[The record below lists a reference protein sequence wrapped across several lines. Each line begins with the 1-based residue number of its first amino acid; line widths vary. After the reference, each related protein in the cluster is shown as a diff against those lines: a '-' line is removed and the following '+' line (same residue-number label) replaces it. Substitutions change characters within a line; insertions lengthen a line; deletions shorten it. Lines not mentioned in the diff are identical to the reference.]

1 MPEDWVLASVQ
12 KENIASFMQF
22 VIDRKYTIS
31 KRTLLSLTCTPP
43 NESIDAINFAMN
55 EITVSRKDTTS
66 MITID
71 TYLNEEYLNSYWA
84 DGLIISTPTGSTGY
98 SLSCGGP
105 ILTPD
110 VKASLLHLLPLTILL
125 HDH

>member
-31 KRTLLSLTCTPP
+31 KRTLLSLTYTS

-55 EITVSRKDTTS
+55 EITVAEKIPPR
-66 MITID
+66 
-71 TYLNEEYLNSYWA
+71 
-84 DGLIISTPTGSTGY
+84 
-98 SLSCGGP
+98 
-105 ILTPD
+105 
-110 VKASLLHLLPLTILL
+110 
-125 HDH
+125 

>member
-1 MPEDWVLASVQ
+1 
-12 KENIASFMQF
+12 MQF

-31 KRTLLSLTCTPP
+31 KRTLLSLHTS

-71 TYLNEEYLNSYWA
+71 TYLNEGIWIRI
-84 DGLIISTPTGSTGY
+84 GLT
-98 SLSCGGP
+98 
-105 ILTPD
+105 D
-110 VKASLLHLLPLTILL
+110 
-125 HDH
+125 

>member
-31 KRTLLSLTCTPP
+31 KRTLLSLTVHLLMSP
-43 NESIDAINFAMN
+43 SMQLILLN

-84 DGLIISTPTGSTGY
+84 DGLFQPHRIY
-98 SLSCGGP
+98 R
-105 ILTPD
+105 ILAAA
-110 VKASLLHLLPLTILL
+110 VLF
-125 HDH
+125 

>member
-1 MPEDWVLASVQ
+1 
-12 KENIASFMQF
+12 MQF

-31 KRTLLSLTCTPP
+31 KRTLLSLTYTS

-71 TYLNEEYLNSYWA
+71 TYLNEVSEFVL
-84 DGLIISTPTGSTGY
+84 G
-98 SLSCGGP
+98 
-105 ILTPD
+105 
-110 VKASLLHLLPLTILL
+110 
-125 HDH
+125 